1 MLRSLRSKLIAAF
14 AFVIFVSLFSAGTA
28 FVIFLRNHET
38 EMAREGVGRLAE
50 PMALRMTYLE
60 WVGLTPDQM
69 KPVLDELAQNND
81 VRILLVDK
89 STSMVVLDSLD
100 RLQGETV
107 TQFEDAAAG
116 TEKVGPI
123 WVWQI
128 HFRGAGEN
136 LILFTPLD
144 KVPGQE
150 RASATLL
157 SRYRTVVAVPE
168 EDITSAWLDVL
179 PRLSVAGAIALV
191 ISVLVAFLL
200 SRSISGPLR
209 QITRASEEMARGR
222 YGQQIDVRGHDE
234 VGRLASAFNTMAS
247 EVNRSHTT
255 LRQFLADA
263 SHELRTPLTSIQGF
277 SQAMAEG
284 TIDTPDELA
293 ESARIINK
301 EAQRMRDLVD
311 DLLELSRIEG
321 GQATMQ
327 MERLDLADLLRTSV
341 ERFDR
346 QAKDKGVQVQ
356 VDVPDLP
363 AVEGDVRRLEQTFS
377 NLLDNAVYYTPSGG
391 TITVHAETSDAAVKV
406 AVCNTGSVIPPEALP
421 HVFERFYQVDKSGRN
436 EGHSGLGLAIVAEVV
451 HAHGGTITAKSSDQE
466 GTEFTVTLPL
476 PQRGKDS

>member
-28 FVIFLRNHET
+28 FVIFLRSHET

-69 KPVLDELAQNND
+69 KPLLDETAEDNG

-100 RLQGETV
+100 RLQGQTV
-107 TQFEDAAAG
+107 TQFENAAG

-168 EDITSAWLDVL
+168 EDITDAWLDVL

-222 YGQQIDVRGHDE
+222 YGQQIDVRGRDE

-341 ERFDR
+341 ERFDL
-346 QAKDKGVQVQ
+346 QAKDKGIQFQ
-356 VDVPDLP
+356 VDVADLP

-391 TITVHAETSDAAVKV
+391 TITVRADARDAAMKI

-436 EGHSGLGLAIVAEVV
+436 EGHSGLGLAIATEVV
-451 HAHGGTITAKSSDQE
+451 HAHGGTITAKSSEQE